1 MAFNMKRKKEV
12 EQANDMAKS
21 LYPGVEYDEITK
33 KELHELER
41 KYIYEEIDAKEYARL
56 GKELA
61 MRELEEAMKERENN
75 NQ

>member
-12 EQANDMAKS
+12 ERAKAMAHALHPDCNIPDS
-21 LYPGVEYDEITK
+21 DELIA
-33 KELHELER
+33 LQNR
-41 KYIYEEIDAKEYARL
+41 YIYEEIDAEEYARL

>member
-12 EQANDMAKS
+12 EQARAMAHS
-21 LYPGVEYDEITK
+21 LHPECNIPDSE
-33 KELHELER
+33 ELIALQNR
-41 KYIYEEIDAKEYARL
+41 YINEEIDAEEYARL

-75 NQ
+75 KSN

>member
-12 EQANDMAKS
+12 EQARAMAHALHPECNIPDS
-21 LYPGVEYDEITK
+21 DELIA
-33 KELHELER
+33 LQNR
-41 KYIYEEIDAKEYARL
+41 YINEEIDAEEYARL

-75 NQ
+75 KSN

>member
-12 EQANDMAKS
+12 ERAKAMAHALHPDCNIPDS
-21 LYPGVEYDEITK
+21 DELIA
-33 KELHELER
+33 LQNR
-41 KYIYEEIDAKEYARL
+41 YIYEEINAEEYAKL

-75 NQ
+75 KSN

>member
-12 EQANDMAKS
+12 ERTKAMAHS
-21 LYPGVEYDEITK
+21 LHPDNNIPDSDELIA
-33 KELHELER
+33 LQNR
-41 KYIYEEIDAKEYARL
+41 YINEEIDAEEYAKL

-75 NQ
+75 KSN

>member
-12 EQANDMAKS
+12 ERANAMAHALHPDCNIPDS
-21 LYPGVEYDEITK
+21 DELIA
-33 KELHELER
+33 LQNR
-41 KYIYEEIDAKEYARL
+41 YIYEEIDAKEYARL

-75 NQ
+75 KSN